1 MKICRAGSA
10 CLCSVRESFDCPEC
24 VEEDEI
30 PHGAAVFLNDEVR
43 QYIDGTAHVPGIVE
57 KPETIEEMVFR
68 RVFFDE
74 IIRQCEKRNFKSLN
88 PFNILIMGYGGG
100 VLNRA
105 TRAAMMAVEAIKNKT
120 P

>member
-1 MKICRAGSA
+1 LITSLQKSLLIS
-10 CLCSVRESFDCPEC
+10 LYDCPEC

-30 PHGAAVFLNDEVR
+30 PHGAAV
-43 QYIDGTAHVPGIVE
+43 
-57 KPETIEEMVFR
+57 
-68 RVFFDE
+68 
-74 IIRQCEKRNFKSLN
+74 
-88 PFNILIMGYGGG
+88 FNILIMGYGGG